1 MRLLVLITLLFS
13 FNSLAKDFG
22 GGFIHKDRKLVLDC
36 LDAECKDTEFVVK
49 NTKTRNIETL
59 NSYLTFYR
67 DGNDTGFQKRWGI
80 YNIIIQNAALSLPKF
95 PYWYYIFN
103 MQRATLKYRKG
114 LKPLDTAG
122 NQKFIKLS
130 KQHFD
135 HLVKAIKEFQTK

>member
-1 MRLLVLITLLFS
+1 MSNDFSVLLKLSVAGRTVP
-13 FNSLAKDFG
+13 
-22 GGFIHKDRKLVLDC
+22 RVKLVLDC

-80 YNIIIQNAALSLPKF
+80 YNIIIQNAAISLPKF
-95 PYWYYIFN
+95 PYFYFIIN

-114 LKPLDTAG
+114 LQTLDKKG
-122 NQKFIKLS
+122 SKKFIKLS

-135 HLVKAIKEFQTK
+135 HLVRAIQEYQTE